1 MSQEVS
7 EEKKPAEKTTE
18 VTVVDP
24 KKMDLKGAEPTWV
37 PEMIEWLAIPKD
49 LRYPK
54 TVVEFCD
61 KMGIRRDQYYYEV
74 EKPEF
79 QQRLLKR
86 MRSIV
91 KDRAPEV
98 FDKLLHNA
106 IEGETKAIE
115 LYMKYIMEI
124 AEKIDHTGEIQGKGF
139 TLNIIQANKN
149 EGGKLEPDQQTK

>member
-1 MSQEVS
+1 M
-7 EEKKPAEKTTE
+7 TE
-18 VTVVDP
+18 QPKIEP
-24 KKMDLKGAEPTWV
+24 KKEDDTKAVVLQGAPPTWSA
-37 PEMIEWLAIPKD
+37 EMLEWLAIPKD
-49 LRYPK
+49 LRHPK

-61 KMGIRRDQYYYEV
+61 KVGIRRDEYYTEA
-74 EKPEF
+74 ENPIF
-79 QQRLLKR
+79 QKNLLKR

-98 FDKLLHNA
+98 FDKLLQNA

-149 EGGKLEPDQQTK
+149 EGGKLDTNKQAE